1 MRIASL
7 LPSATEIVCGLGL
20 RESLVGVT
28 HECDYPPSVNKLPKV
43 TRSLIPTTA
52 TSAGIDA
59 LVRERVATQSAL
71 YSLDMDVLRCVE
83 PDLIITQSLC
93 DVCAVAESEVNEAS
107 SALPHRPT
115 VLNLEP
121 TCLDDVFDSIA
132 KVGTATGHDSDA
144 QAFIAELKG
153 RVHAV
158 AKRSRA
164 MHHRPRVLLLEWI
177 DPPSSAGHWNPEL
190 IELAGGR
197 VAIGTAGG
205 RSTTVPWHQIVS
217 ADPEVLLIAC
227 CGFNIERTL
236 QDIPILQAYDGWD
249 DLQCVQSN
257 RVFVADGS
265 SLFNRP
271 GPRLVD
277 SLELLAN
284 VVDQESHPLPDGL
297 QRAVKLA

>member
-28 HECDYPPSVNKLPKV
+28 HECDYPPSVNELPKL
-43 TRSLIPTTA
+43 TRSFISTTA

-59 LVRERVATQSAL
+59 VVRERVATQSAL
-71 YSLDMDVLRCVE
+71 YSLDMDVLRSVE

-93 DVCAVAESEVNEAS
+93 DVCAVAESEVNEAICT
-107 SALPHRPT
+107 LPNRPR

-121 TCLDDVFDSIA
+121 TCLDDVFDSIS
-132 KVGTATGHDSDA
+132 KVGTAAGHDSDA
-144 QAFIAELKG
+144 QAFLAAQKG
-153 RVHAV
+153 RVQAV
-158 AKRSRA
+158 AKRSQTMR
-164 MHHRPRVLLLEWI
+164 HHPRVLLLEWI
-177 DPPSSAGHWNPEL
+177 DPPFSAGHWNPEL

-197 VAIGTAGG
+197 VAIGRAGG

-217 ADPEVLLIAC
+217 VDPEVLLIAC
-227 CGFNIERTL
+227 CGFDIERTL
-236 QDIPILQAYDGWD
+236 QDIPILQAYDGWR

-265 SLFNRP
+265 ALFNRP

-277 SLELLAN
+277 SLEILAN
-284 VVDQESHPLPDGL
+284 AVAPEIHPLHDGM
-297 QRAVKLA
+297 QRAINLA